1 MTSFSL
7 GCKGSDFSPC
17 AFPVR
22 RCEDIE
28 ESDSPAL
35 LRCWHRL
42 SKYGGGRFC
51 SFHGKAPEAGC
62 ADGCVSSPFS
72 AGPYGLLQVSLLGDQ
87 PEMRAASSKTALLTS
102 KLSIWE
108 MRLKNAI
115 PQSQPSAFGSWWE
128 EDFLRKPSE
137 NRMDLLSSLPVSGC
151 PPIWKEVEYSPA
163 LTEHRVPY
171 SKRSWLS
178 SNSGVFVCLFLVL
191 QPCWVK
197 R

>member
-17 AFPVR
+17 AFLVR

-72 AGPYGLLQVSLLGDQ
+72 AGPYGLLQVILLGDQ
-87 PEMRAASSKTALLTS
+87 PEMRAASSKTALLMS

-108 MRLKNAI
+108 MRLKNAV
-115 PQSQPSAFGSWWE
+115 PRSQPSDFGLLVRRRLPYEAFWKWDGFAPQSTS
-128 EDFLRKPSE
+128 LRMPTYLE
-137 NRMDLLSSLPVSGC
+137 
-151 PPIWKEVEYSPA
+151 
-163 LTEHRVPY
+163 
-171 SKRSWLS
+171 RSRI
-178 SNSGVFVCLFLVL
+178 
-191 QPCWVK
+191 QPCTH
-197 R
+197 RT